1 MANETKITTIV
12 GKEAFSQLEKLDD
25 LIGKANDSYLIAA
38 RNMAKGLSFEPKNMS
53 ELIEKNNQYMASL
66 KEIQKAETEINRLR
80 QEKNKVIQEGVNE
93 VMAQIKADQ
102 EAARIAKEK
111 AKLEKE
117 QSKVSRELA
126 ATEKIRKQ
134 TSEDLSRAKLAEERA
149 TMAASK
155 ADKLH
160 AQNVQLTSEQVE
172 NLILKLDTANL
183 SYKEQARI
191 LSQLKA
197 YSKIQVGGIDA
208 VNPKVLENIQKLDK
222 LLKEQD
228 AKMGVYGRNVGNYA
242 SHWDGLGNAIN
253 QLSREMPAFA
263 VSMQTGLL
271 AISNNLPIL
280 ADEIARIRR
289 ENVELTKSGQKAVPV
304 WRQVAGSLVSWQT
317 LLPVGVTLLTVYGDK
332 IFDFAANLFK
342 SKDASKAAS
351 DALED
356 LNSTSGKFFDELKNS
371 ASTYGQNVVS
381 IKKLQDEWNSLGD
394 NLDKKKQFIID
405 NESEFKKLDVSIT
418 NVNEAENFLVNNT
431 DAFLKALEQRAKYTA
446 ASKLAAEKYAEA
458 LELEAEAEMREN
470 NPNWWDKLNTTN
482 PNKTI
487 IATASSMSAL
497 NGQLV
502 LYNDSTITAKDNAKK
517 AADGIREQAKAAKT
531 AADIYVKAMSDAQK
545 EENNILAKS
554 GISKYLEEERIKREE
569 ERAKREAERRMKLEM
584 EAERTIQEAR
594 IKLMDEGFEKEI
606 KTRNAQYQK
615 KIDDVKTKGVRVNE
629 QIAAIE
635 AMRDKELSDFR
646 EEYEAKR
653 AMIDAQNRISYA
665 KKGSLQ
671 ELDARLD
678 ILELQKAAELKEAEK
693 TGASKLA
700 VEDKYLKLIEDAYME
715 FGKVQLSRQQSQN
728 ELELSDQQIFLNKEL
743 SMLEQQ
749 YSKGIIKKEAYEKKK
764 ADLQYQYAVQALQQE
779 IELLEKSLYLFSG
792 DERLEM
798 EKKIAQLR
806 VQLSK
811 ETTDKINAD
820 AEKELKERQKVEEAK
835 KKLIQEAVNAIAEI
849 GSSMFD
855 RRIQEIEAEID
866 ANQEAYDKK
875 VEEIDALAEK
885 DVITKEEAEARKRVA
900 EEQSSARNAELEKK
914 KADLQTRQAR
924 FQKTIDIAQTI
935 ASTAQ
940 AIMTVYKQLGI
951 FAGPM
956 AALVAATGAIQ
967 LATIIAQPIPKY
979 AKGTDYHPGGLA
991 IVGDAGKHE
1000 AVISGG
1006 KAYITPDTP
1015 TLMPIPK
1022 GAEVLPDINDPEFY
1036 SRFMDNS
1043 YWLTHNK
1050 AGERVQIVNHFDAE
1064 GIIQASNKT
1073 NNDLKKEIRSLGRI
1087 ISKGQRRTEYNSY
1100 KNSKL
1105 N

>member
-1 MANETKITTIV
+1 M
-12 GKEAFSQLEKLDD
+12 
-25 LIGKANDSYLIAA
+25 
-38 RNMAKGLSFEPKNMS
+38 
-53 ELIEKNNQYMASL
+53 
-66 KEIQKAETEINRLR
+66 
-80 QEKNKVIQEGVNE
+80 
-93 VMAQIKADQ
+93 
-102 EAARIAKEK
+102 
-111 AKLEKE
+111 
-117 QSKVSRELA
+117 
-126 ATEKIRKQ
+126 
-134 TSEDLSRAKLAEERA
+134 
-149 TMAASK
+149 
-155 ADKLH
+155 
-160 AQNVQLTSEQVE
+160 
-172 NLILKLDTANL
+172 
-183 SYKEQARI
+183 
-191 LSQLKA
+191 
-197 YSKIQVGGIDA
+197 
-208 VNPKVLENIQKLDK
+208 LENIQKLDK

-242 SHWDGLGNAIN
+242 SHWDGLGKAIN

-317 LLPVGVTLLTVYGDK
+317 LLSVGVTLLTVYGDK

-405 NESEFKKLDVSIT
+405 NEAEFKKLDVSIS

-470 NPNWWDKLNTTN
+470 NPNWWDKLN
-482 PNKTI
+482 PHKI
-487 IATASSMSAL
+487 LDPTAASMAALTGQFVFFNESSEKA
-497 NGQLV
+497 G
-502 LYNDSTITAKDNAKK
+502 DNAKK

-594 IKLMDEGFEKEI
+594 IKLMDEGFKKEMA
-606 KTRNAQYQK
+606 TRNAQYQK
-615 KIDDVKTKGVRVNE
+615 KIDDVKTKGIRVNE

-779 IELLEKSLYLFSG
+779 IDLLEKSLYLFSG

-875 VEEIDALAEK
+875 VEEIDALAEE

-924 FQKTIDIAQTI
+924 FQKTIDITQTI
-935 ASTAQ
+935 AATAL
-940 AIMTVYKQLGI
+940 AVTKALPNLVL
-951 FAGPM
+951 
-956 AALVAATGAIQ
+956 AALVGAMGAAQ

>member
-1 MANETKITTIV
+1 MANETKISTIV
-12 GKEAFSQLEKLDD
+12 SKSAFDQLERLDA
-25 LIGKANDSYLIAA
+25 LINKASDSYLVAA
-38 RNMAKGLSFEPKNMS
+38 KNMAKGLSFDPKNVS
-53 ELIEKNNQYMASL
+53 ELIEKNNQYMSSL

-80 QEKNKVIQEGVNE
+80 QEKNKAIQDGVNE
-93 VMAQIKADQ
+93 IMAQIKADQ
-102 EAARIAKEK
+102 EATRIAKEK

-117 QSKVSRELA
+117 QSKVSKELA
-126 ATEKIRKQ
+126 AAERIRQQ
-134 TSEDLSRAKLAEERA
+134 TAESLSRAKLAEEKA
-149 TMAASK
+149 TILASK

-160 AQNVQLTSEQVE
+160 AQNLRLTSDQVE
-172 NLILKLDTANL
+172 ELILKLDTANL

-197 YSKIQVGGIDA
+197 YSKNQVGGIGA
-208 VNPKVLENIQKLDK
+208 VDPKVLENIQKLDK

-228 AKMGVYGRNVGNYA
+228 AKMGIYGRNVGNYA

-280 ADEIARIRR
+280 ADEIARIKR
-289 ENVELTKSGQKAVPV
+289 ENVELTQSGQKAVPV
-304 WRQVAGSLVSWQT
+304 WKQVVGSLVSWQT
-317 LLPVGVTLLTVYGDK
+317 LLSVGVTLLTVYGAK
-332 IFDFAANLFK
+332 IFDFAADLLK

-351 DALED
+351 DALKD
-356 LNSTSGKFFDELKNS
+356 LNSTSGDFFDELKN
-371 ASTYGQNVVS
+371 ATSTYGKNVTS
-381 IKKLQDEWNSLGD
+381 IRTLQEEWNRLGD
-394 NLDKKKQFIID
+394 DLDKKKQFIID

-418 NVNEAENFLVNNT
+418 NVNEAENFLVTHT
-431 DAFLKALEQRAKYTA
+431 DDFLEALKQRAKYAA

-458 LELEAEAEMREN
+458 LELEAKAEIRKN
-470 NPNWWDKLNTTN
+470 NPTWLDKIN

-487 IATASSMSAL
+487 IPTTSSMSAL
-497 NGQLV
+497 NAQMV
-502 LYNDSTITAKDNAKK
+502 LYNDTTTTAKANAEK
-517 AADGIREQAKAAKT
+517 AAEGIMEQAKSAKT
-531 AADIYVKAMSDAQK
+531 AADIYVNAMSEALK
-545 EENNILAKS
+545 EENKTLEDAGIDKYSNKEKAK
-554 GISKYLEEERIKREE
+554 GEEEK
-569 ERAKREAERRMKLEM
+569 AKREAARRMKLEM

-594 IKLMDEGFEKEI
+594 IKLMDEGFEKE
-606 KTRNAQYQK
+606 KATRNAQYQK
-615 KIDDVKTKGVRVNE
+615 RIDDVKTKGVRVNE

-635 AMRDKELSDFR
+635 AEREKDLADFR
-646 EEYEAKR
+646 EEYESKR

-665 KKGSLQ
+665 QKGSLQ

-678 ILELQKAAELKEAEK
+678 ILELQKKAELKEAEK
-693 TGASKLA
+693 SGADKLT
-700 VEDKYLKLIEDAYME
+700 VENKYLKLIEDAYLE
-715 FGKVQLSRQQSQN
+715 FGKAQLSRQQSQD
-728 ELELSDQQIFLNKEL
+728 ELESSEQQISLNKEL

-749 YSKGIIKKEAYEKKK
+749 YSKGLIKKEAYEKKK
-764 ADLQYQYAVQALQQE
+764 ADLQYQYATQALQKE
-779 IELLEKSLYLFSG
+779 IDLLESSLYLFSG

-811 ETTDKINAD
+811 TTTDKINAD
-820 AEKELKERQKVEEAK
+820 AERELKERQKVEEAK
-835 KKLIQEAVNAIAEI
+835 KKLVQEVSEAIGKI
-849 GSSMFD
+849 GSAIFE
-855 RRIQEIEAEID
+855 RRIQNIEAEID
-866 ANQEAYDKK
+866 ANQEAYDKQ
-875 VEEIDALAEK
+875 VEEIEALAEK
-885 DVITKEEAEARKRVA
+885 DIITKEEAEARKRVA
-900 EEQSSARNAELEKK
+900 EEQTSARNAELEKK

-967 LATIIAQPIPKY
+967 LAAIIAQPIPKY

-1000 AVISGG
+1000 AIISGG

-1022 GAEVLPDINDPEFY
+1022 GAEVLPDIYDPEFY

-1050 AGERVQIVNHFDAE
+1050 AGERVQIVNNFDAE
-1064 GIIQASNKT
+1064 GIIQANNKT

-1087 ISKGQRRTEYNSY
+1087 ISKGQRMAEYNSY

>member
-1 MANETKITTIV
+1 MANETKISTIV
-12 GKEAFSQLEKLDD
+12 SKSAFDQLEKLDA
-25 LIGKANDSYLIAA
+25 LINKASDSYLNAA
-38 RNMAKGLSFEPKNMS
+38 RNMAKGLSFDPKNVS
-53 ELIEKNNQYMASL
+53 ELIEKNNQYMSSL
-66 KEIQKAETEINRLR
+66 KEIQKAETEISRLR
-80 QEKNKVIQEGVNE
+80 QEKNKAIQDGVNE
-93 VMAQIKADQ
+93 IMAQIKADQ
-102 EAARIAKEK
+102 EATRIAKEK

-117 QSKVSRELA
+117 QSKVSKELA
-126 ATEKIRKQ
+126 VAERIRQQ
-134 TSEDLSRAKLAEERA
+134 TSENLSKAKLAEERA
-149 TMAASK
+149 TVSASK
-155 ADKLH
+155 AEKLH
-160 AQNVQLTSEQVE
+160 AQNLQLTSDQVE
-172 NLILKLDTANL
+172 DLILKLDTANL

-197 YSKIQVGGIDA
+197 YSKTQAGGVDA
-208 VNPKVLENIQKLDK
+208 VDPKVLENIQKLDK

-228 AKMGVYGRNVGNYA
+228 AKMGIYGRNVGNYA

-317 LLPVGVTLLTVYGDK
+317 LLSIGVTLLTVYGAK
-332 IFDFAANLFK
+332 IFDFAADLLK

-351 DALED
+351 DALKD
-356 LNSTSGKFFDELKNS
+356 LNSTSGNFFDELKN
-371 ASTYGQNVVS
+371 ATSTYGKNVTS
-381 IKKLQDEWNSLGD
+381 IRTLQEEWNSLGD

-418 NVNEAENFLVNNT
+418 NVNEAENFLVTHT
-431 DAFLKALEQRAKYTA
+431 DDFLEALKQRIKYTA
-446 ASKLAAEKYAEA
+446 ASKLAAEKYAEV
-458 LELEAEAEMREN
+458 LELEAKAEMRKN
-470 NPNWWDKLNTTN
+470 NPTWLDKIN

-487 IATASSMSAL
+487 IPTASSMSAL
-497 NGQLV
+497 SAQMV
-502 LYNDSTITAKDNAKK
+502 LYNDTTTTAKANAEK
-517 AADGIREQAKAAKT
+517 AAEAILEQAKAAKA
-531 AADIYVKAMSDAQK
+531 AADIYVNVMSEALK
-545 EENNILAKS
+545 EENKTLEDA
-554 GISKYLEEERIKREE
+554 GIDKYSNKEKAKREE
-569 ERAKREAERRMKLEM
+569 ERAKREAAQRMKLEM

-594 IKLMDEGFEKEI
+594 IKLMNEGFEKEI
-606 KTRNAQYQK
+606 ATRNAQYQK
-615 KIDDVKTKGVRVNE
+615 RIDDVKTKGVRVNE

-635 AMRDKELSDFR
+635 AEREKELANFR
-646 EEYEAKR
+646 EEYESKR

-665 KKGSLQ
+665 QKGSLQ

-678 ILELQKAAELKEAEK
+678 ILELQKKAELKEAEK
-693 TGASKLA
+693 SGADRLA
-700 VEDKYLKLIEDAYME
+700 VENKYLKLIEDAYLE
-715 FGKVQLSRQQSQN
+715 FGKAQLSRQQSQN
-728 ELELSDQQIFLNKEL
+728 ELESSEQQISLNKES

-749 YSKGIIKKEAYEKKK
+749 YSKGLIKKEAYEKKK
-764 ADLQYQYAVQALQQE
+764 ADLQYQYATQALQKE
-779 IELLEKSLYLFSG
+779 IDLLESSLYLFAG

-811 ETTDKINAD
+811 TTTDKINAD
-820 AEKELKERQKVEEAK
+820 AERELKERQKVEEAK
-835 KKLIQEAVNAIAEI
+835 KKLVQEVSEAIGKI
-849 GSSMFD
+849 GSAIFE
-855 RRIQEIEAEID
+855 RRIQNVEAEID
-866 ANQEAYDKK
+866 ANQEAYDKQ
-875 VEEIDALAEK
+875 VEEIEALAEK
-885 DVITKEEAEARKRVA
+885 DIITKEEAEARKRVA
-900 EEQSSARNAELEKK
+900 EEQTSARNAELEKK

-924 FQKTIDIAQTI
+924 FQKTMDITQTI
-935 ASTAQ
+935 AATAL
-940 AIMTVYKQLGI
+940 AVTKALPNLVL
-951 FAGPM
+951 
-956 AALVAATGAIQ
+956 AALVGAMGAAQ
-967 LATIIAQPIPKY
+967 LAAIIAQPIPKY

-1000 AVISGG
+1000 AIISGG

-1022 GAEVLPDINDPEFY
+1022 GAEVLPDIYDPEFY

-1050 AGERVQIVNHFDAE
+1050 AGEKVQIVNNFDAE
-1064 GIIQASNKT
+1064 GIIQANNKT
-1073 NNDLKKEIRSLGRI
+1073 NDDLKREIRSLGRI
-1087 ISKGQRRTEYNSY
+1087 ISKGQRMAEYNSY

>member
-12 GKEAFSQLEKLDD
+12 GKEAFSQLKKLDY

-149 TMAASK
+149 TMTASK

-160 AQNVQLTSEQVE
+160 AQNVQLTSDQVE

-197 YSKIQVGGIDA
+197 YSRTQVGGIDA

-271 AISNNLPIL
+271 AISNNLPNL

-317 LLPVGVTLLTVYGDK
+317 LLSVGVTLLTVYGDK

-342 SKDASKAAS
+342 SKDASRAAS
-351 DALED
+351 DALKD

-405 NESEFKKLDVSIT
+405 NESEFKKLDVSIK
-418 NVNEAENFLVNNT
+418 NVNEAENLLVENT
-431 DAFLKALEQRAKYTA
+431 DAFIQALKERALA
-446 ASKLAAEKYAEA
+446 AAGEKLATEQYSQMIIKRVEAENKQKEADEARKNSEIALYQNLQDTRYGEMKSRDQLVEQHAKSIETEAENLNAEA
-458 LELEAEAEMREN
+458 DAYKTAGDAYLDYSLKQNEAARNTLQNAGIEEATN
-470 NPNWWDKLNTTN
+470 ADKL
-482 PNKTI
+482 
-487 IATASSMSAL
+487 
-497 NGQLV
+497 
-502 LYNDSTITAKDNAKK
+502 KK
-517 AADGIREQAKAAKT
+517 
-531 AADIYVKAMSDAQK
+531 QK
-545 EENNILAKS
+545 ELAN
-554 GISKYLEEERIKREE
+554 
-569 ERAKREAERRMKLEM
+569 REAKQRQKLEM

-606 KTRNAQYQK
+606 ETRNAQYQK
-615 KIDDVKTKGVRVNE
+615 RIDDIKTKGVRVNE

-700 VEDKYLKLIEDAYME
+700 VENKYLKLIEDTYLE

-779 IELLEKSLYLFSG
+779 IDLLEKSLYLFSG

-866 ANQEAYDKK
+866 ANQEAYDKRI
-875 VEEIDALAEK
+875 EEIDALAEK

>member
-1 MANETKITTIV
+1 MANETKISTIV
-12 GKEAFSQLEKLDD
+12 SKSAFDQLERLDA
-25 LIGKANDSYLIAA
+25 LINKASDSYLVAA
-38 RNMAKGLSFEPKNMS
+38 KNMAKGLSFDPKNVS
-53 ELIEKNNQYMASL
+53 ELIEKNNQYMSSL

-80 QEKNKVIQEGVNE
+80 QEKNKAIQDGVNE
-93 VMAQIKADQ
+93 IMAQIKADQ
-102 EAARIAKEK
+102 EATRIAKEK

-117 QSKVSRELA
+117 QSKVSKELA
-126 ATEKIRKQ
+126 AAERIRQQ
-134 TSEDLSRAKLAEERA
+134 TAESLSRAKLAEEKA
-149 TMAASK
+149 TILASK

-160 AQNVQLTSEQVE
+160 AQNLRLTSDQVE
-172 NLILKLDTANL
+172 ELILKLDTANL

-197 YSKIQVGGIDA
+197 YSKNQVGGIGA
-208 VNPKVLENIQKLDK
+208 VDPKVLENIQKLDK

-228 AKMGVYGRNVGNYA
+228 AKMGIYGRNVGNYA

-280 ADEIARIRR
+280 ADEIARIKR
-289 ENVELTKSGQKAVPV
+289 ENVELTQSGQKAVPV
-304 WRQVAGSLVSWQT
+304 WKQVVGSLVSWQT
-317 LLPVGVTLLTVYGDK
+317 LLSIGVTLLTVYGAK
-332 IFDFAANLFK
+332 IFDFAADLLK

-351 DALED
+351 DALKD
-356 LNSTSGKFFDELKNS
+356 LNSTSGDFFDELKN
-371 ASTYGQNVVS
+371 ATSTYGKNVTS
-381 IKKLQDEWNSLGD
+381 IRTLQEEWNRLGD
-394 NLDKKKQFIID
+394 DLDKKKQFIID

-418 NVNEAENFLVNNT
+418 NVNEAENFLVTHT
-431 DAFLKALEQRAKYTA
+431 DDFLEALKQRAKYAA

-458 LELEAEAEMREN
+458 LELEAKAEIRKN
-470 NPNWWDKLNTTN
+470 NPTWLDKIN

-487 IATASSMSAL
+487 IPTTSSMSAL
-497 NGQLV
+497 NAQMV
-502 LYNDSTITAKDNAKK
+502 LYNDTTTTAKANAEK
-517 AADGIREQAKAAKT
+517 AAEGIMKQAKSAKT
-531 AADIYVKAMSDAQK
+531 AADIYVNAMSEALK
-545 EENNILAKS
+545 EENKTLEDAGIDKYSNKEKAK
-554 GISKYLEEERIKREE
+554 GEEEK
-569 ERAKREAERRMKLEM
+569 AKREAARRMKLEM

-594 IKLMDEGFEKEI
+594 IKLMDEGFEKE
-606 KTRNAQYQK
+606 KATRNAQYQK
-615 KIDDVKTKGVRVNE
+615 RIDDVKTKGVRVNE

-635 AMRDKELSDFR
+635 AEREKDLADFR
-646 EEYEAKR
+646 EEYESKR

-665 KKGSLQ
+665 QKGSLQ

-678 ILELQKAAELKEAEK
+678 ILELQKKAELKEAEK
-693 TGASKLA
+693 SGADKLT
-700 VEDKYLKLIEDAYME
+700 VENKYLKLIEDAYLE
-715 FGKVQLSRQQSQN
+715 FGKAQLSRQQSQD
-728 ELELSDQQIFLNKEL
+728 ELESSEQQISLNKEL

-749 YSKGIIKKEAYEKKK
+749 YSKGLIKKEAYEKKK
-764 ADLQYQYAVQALQQE
+764 ADLQYQYATQALQKE
-779 IELLEKSLYLFSG
+779 IDLLESSLYLFSG

-811 ETTDKINAD
+811 TTTDKINAD
-820 AEKELKERQKVEEAK
+820 AERELKERQKVEEAK
-835 KKLIQEAVNAIAEI
+835 KKLVQEVSEAIGKI
-849 GSSMFD
+849 GSAIFE
-855 RRIQEIEAEID
+855 RRIQNVEAEID
-866 ANQEAYDKK
+866 ANQEAYDKQ
-875 VEEIDALAEK
+875 VEEIEALAEK
-885 DVITKEEAEARKRVA
+885 DIITKEEAEARKRVA

-1064 GIIQASNKT
+1064 GIIQANNKT

-1087 ISKGQRRTEYNSY
+1087 ISKGQRMAEYNSY

>member
-12 GKEAFSQLEKLDD
+12 GKEAFNQLEKLDT

-66 KEIQKAETEINRLR
+66 KEIQKAETEINKLR

-102 EAARIAKEK
+102 EATRIAKEK

-117 QSKVSRELA
+117 QSKVSKELA

-134 TSEDLSRAKLAEERA
+134 TTEDLSRAKLAEERA

-160 AQNVQLTSEQVE
+160 AQNVQLTSDQVE

-197 YSKIQVGGIDA
+197 YSKTQAGGVDA
-208 VNPKVLENIQKLDK
+208 VNPKVIENIQKLDK

-263 VSMQTGLL
+263 VSMNTGLL

-317 LLPVGVTLLTVYGDK
+317 LLSVGVTLLTVYGSE
-332 IFDFAANLFK
+332 IFDFAANLLK

-356 LNSTSGKFFDELKNS
+356 LTSTSGKFFDELKNS

-381 IKKLQDEWNSLGD
+381 IKKLQEEWNSLGD
-394 NLDKKKQFIID
+394 DFDKKKQFIID
-405 NESEFKKLDVSIT
+405 NEAEFKKLDVSIT
-418 NVNEAENFLVNNT
+418 NVNEAENLLVENT
-431 DAFLKALEQRAKYTA
+431 DAFIQALKERALATA
-446 ASKLAAEKYAEA
+446 GEKLATEQYSQMIIKRVEAENKQKEA
-458 LELEAEAEMREN
+458 DEARKNSEIALYQNLQDTRYGEMKSRDQLVEQHAKSIETEANNLNAEAEA
-470 NPNWWDKLNTTN
+470 
-482 PNKTI
+482 
-487 IATASSMSAL
+487 
-497 NGQLV
+497 
-502 LYNDSTITAKDNAKK
+502 YK
-517 AADGIREQAKAAKT
+517 AAGDAYLDYSLKQNEAARTTLQNAAIEEATNAEKLKKQKEQA
-531 AADIYVKAMSDAQK
+531 
-545 EENNILAKS
+545 E
-554 GISKYLEEERIKREE
+554 
-569 ERAKREAERRMKLEM
+569 REAKQRQKLEM

-606 KTRNAQYQK
+606 ETRNAQYQK
-615 KIDDVKTKGVRVNE
+615 RIDDVKTKGVRVNE
-629 QIAAIE
+629 QISAIE
-635 AMRDKELSDFR
+635 AEREKELADFR
-646 EEYEAKR
+646 EEYESKR

-671 ELDARLD
+671 ELDARID

-693 TGASKLA
+693 TGADKLA
-700 VEDKYLKLIEDAYME
+700 VEDKYLKLIEDAYLE

-728 ELELSDQQIFLNKEL
+728 ELELSEQQIFLNKEL

-764 ADLQYQYAVQALQQE
+764 ADLQYQYAVQALRQE
-779 IELLEKSLYLFSG
+779 IDLLENSLYLFSG
-792 DERLEM
+792 NERLEM
-798 EKKIAQLR
+798 EKRIAQLR

-820 AEKELKERQKVEEAK
+820 AEKELKEREKVEEAK
-835 KKLIQEAVNAIAEI
+835 KKLIQEVANAIGEI
-849 GSSMFD
+849 GSSVFT
-855 RRIQEIEAEID
+855 RRIQDIETEMD
-866 ANQEAYDKK
+866 ANQEAYDKRI
-875 VEEIDALAEK
+875 EEIDALAEK

-924 FQKTIDIAQTI
+924 FQKTIDITQTI
-935 ASTAQ
+935 ASTAK
-940 AIMTVYKQLGI
+940 AIMVAYT
-951 FAGPM
+951 AGPIVGAIY
-956 AALVAATGAIQ
+956 AALVAAMGAAQ

-1000 AVISGG
+1000 AIVSGG
-1006 KAYITPDTP
+1006 KAYITPDVP

-1022 GAEVLPDINDPEFY
+1022 GAEVLPDITSREFY
-1036 SRFMDNS
+1036 DRFMDNS
-1043 YWLTHNK
+1043 YWLTHNN
-1050 AGERVQIVNHFDAE
+1050 AGEPVNIINNFDAE
-1064 GIIQASNKT
+1064 GIIQANNKT

-1087 ISKGQRRTEYNSY
+1087 ISKGQRRAEYNSY
-1100 KNSKL
+1100 KNSKI

>member
-126 ATEKIRKQ
+126 ATEKIRKK

-317 LLPVGVTLLTVYGDK
+317 LLSVGVTLLTVYGDK

-470 NPNWWDKLNTTN
+470 NPNWWDKLN
-482 PNKTI
+482 PHKI
-487 IATASSMSAL
+487 LDPTAASMAALTGQFVFFNESSEKA
-497 NGQLV
+497 G
-502 LYNDSTITAKDNAKK
+502 DNAKK

-545 EENNILAKS
+545 EENKT
-554 GISKYLEEERIKREE
+554 LEEAGIDKYSDKEKAKREE

-606 KTRNAQYQK
+606 ETRNAQYQK

-779 IELLEKSLYLFSG
+779 IDLLEKSLYLFSG

-900 EEQSSARNAELEKK
+900 EEQSSVRNAELEKK